1 VIAHRVL
8 PVLEVSLRDGL
19 IKLVLKL
26 VVAVHCFS
34 MVLVLGDK
42 VKTIN
47 REFGFVNTLDQ
58 RVHPNSDTSELRVR
72 VGKRGS
78 RSWLGA
84 LVKQILNFSH
94 LIKEEFVDQI
104 SGLLPN
110 VVLNGRSPC
119 HLEEVF

>member
-1 VIAHRVL
+1 
-8 PVLEVSLRDGL
+8 
-19 IKLVLKL
+19 
-26 VVAVHCFS
+26 
-34 MVLVLGDK
+34 MVLVLRDK

-47 REFGFVNTLDQ
+47 REFGFINTLDQ

-84 LVKQILNFSH
+84 LVEQILNFSH

-104 SGLLPN
+104 SGLLLN